1 MITTVAIAAAL
12 LFAVIGVR
20 LGYFRAWVMFFNI
33 LVSIYLAVM
42 LAPVVPGLIPHVED
56 FHYRYPAFII
66 VVAIILFSGLHAIAI
81 SLMKTFEAS
90 CHRIFDLVS
99 SAVLGF
105 ISGYL
110 LIVFIF
116 FVICLIP
123 SAKPGFVSWQD
134 KSTAKAGRPVVS
146 ACDLISYISIHARQ
160 DAARG
165 VVHKLIDKRN
175 ELAGFHPEEPYDTE
189 EQYETEKSYE

>member
-1 MITTVAIAAAL
+1 MITIVAIAAAL
-12 LFAVIGVR
+12 FFAVIGVR
-20 LGYFRAWVMFFNI
+20 MGYFRAWVMLFNI

-42 LAPVVPGLIPHVED
+42 LAPVIPGLIPYVKD

-66 VVAIILFSGLHAIAI
+66 VAAIIIFAVLQLIAI
-81 SLMKTFEAS
+81 SLMEAFEAS

-110 LIVFIF
+110 LTAFVF

-123 SAKPGFVSWQD
+123 FAKPWFVSWQD
-134 KSTAKAGRPVVS
+134 KSTAKAGQPVIS
-146 ACDLISYISIHARQ
+146 ACDFIGFISIHACEGT
-160 DAARG
+160 ASG
-165 VVHKLIDKRN
+165 VVGKLIDERN
-175 ELAGFHPEEPYDTE
+175 ELAGLHQEEEYDTE
-189 EQYETEKSYE
+189 ESYE

>member
-1 MITTVAIAAAL
+1 MTTIAAIVVAL
-12 LFAVIGVR
+12 LFALIGIR
-20 LGYFRAWVMFFNI
+20 LGYFRAWVMLFNI
-33 LVSIYLAVM
+33 FVSIYLAVM

-56 FHYRYPAFII
+56 FHYRYPVFII
-66 VVAIILFSGLHAIAI
+66 VAAIIIFSGLHSIAI
-81 SLMKTFEAS
+81 SLMRTFEAS

-110 LIVFIF
+110 LTAFVF

-134 KSTAKAGRPVVS
+134 KSTAKAGRPVIS
-146 ACDLISYISIHARQ
+146 ACDLIGYISIHARQ
-160 DAARG
+160 GAASG
-165 VVHKLIDKRN
+165 VVYKLIDKRN
-175 ELAGFHPEEPYDTE
+175 ELVRFH
-189 EQYETEKSYE
+189 